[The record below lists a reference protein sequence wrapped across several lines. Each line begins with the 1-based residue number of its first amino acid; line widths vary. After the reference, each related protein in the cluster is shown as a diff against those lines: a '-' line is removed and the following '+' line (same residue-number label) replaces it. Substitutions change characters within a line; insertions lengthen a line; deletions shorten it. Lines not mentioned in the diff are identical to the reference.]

1 MTSFASILKEIV
13 DGCGGGLGAA
23 LMGNDGIPI
32 QEVLAD
38 SPAARDLLSEEIG
51 TAGAEFGRIL
61 AEIAKASDA
70 LGGGAVHETAVVLSR
85 FTLIF
90 RNVDEDTFVVVA
102 IAPDGNLGKARY
114 LIRRQL
120 LVLRQ
125 EL

>member
-1 MTSFASILKEIV
+1 MSFDAILGEIV
-13 DGCGGGLGAA
+13 NGCGGGIAAA
-23 LMGNDGIPI
+23 LMGDDGISI
-32 QEVLAD
+32 AEVVSD
-38 SPAARDLLSEEIG
+38 RDDVREILVEEIG

-61 AEIAKASDA
+61 AEIGKASDA

-85 FTLIF
+85 FTLVF
-90 RNVDEDTFVVVA
+90 RNVDDETFLVVA

-120 LVLRQ
+120 NFLRQ

>member
-1 MTSFASILKEIV
+1 MSFKSILQEIV
-13 DGCGGGLGAA
+13 NGCGGGLGAA

-32 QEVLAD
+32 EEFVSS
-38 SPAARDLLSEEIG
+38 SPSARELLSEEIG

-61 AEIAKASDA
+61 AEITKASDA
-70 LGGGAVHETAVVLSR
+70 LGGGLLHETAVVLSR

-90 RNVDEDTFVVVA
+90 RSVDEETFLVVA
-102 IAPDGNLGKARY
+102 LAPDGNIGKARY

>member
-1 MTSFASILKEIV
+1 MSFDAILEEIV
-13 DGCGGGLGAA
+13 NACGGGLAAA

-32 QEVLAD
+32 VEVV
-38 SPAARDLLSEEIG
+38 SERDGVREILVEEIG

-70 LGGGAVHETAVVLSR
+70 LGGGWVHETAVVLSR

-90 RNVDEDTFVVVA
+90 RNVDDETFLVVA

-120 LVLRQ
+120 NLLRQ